1 MCSSLSSVICE
12 YVLEMDGTAVSD
24 DLNTI
29 VCCTAL
35 RNLMNA
41 FIKSLLKNSAVAF
54 LML

>member
-12 YVLEMDGTAVSD
+12 YVLEINGTAVSD

-41 FIKSLLKNSAVAF
+41 FIKSLLKNSAAAF

>member
-1 MCSSLSSVICE
+1 MCSSLSLVICE
-12 YVLEMDGTAVSD
+12 YVLEIDGTAVLD

-41 FIKSLLKNSAVAF
+41 FMKSLLKNSAVTF